1 MKKRLLSLAL
11 GTMMVLSTL
20 AGCGS
25 KDGGSAAVNTKPEEQ
40 GKVLNIYC
48 WNEEFKSRFEGYYKN
63 VPSDVKVNWVIT
75 PNENNAYQNALDAA
89 LLKQK
94 DAAALVDDVLNVIAE
109 ALQSGDSVTIPGF
122 GTFEVRERAARSGY
136 NPKTQKKIE
145 VPATKVPA
153 FRAGKQLKLSV
164 NH

>member
-25 KDGGSAAVNTKPEEQ
+25 KDGGSASVNTKPEEQ

-48 WNEEFKSRFEGYYKN
+48 WNDEFKSRFEGYYKN

-94 DAAALVDDVLNVIAE
+94 DAAADRNGRIGVVSACP
-109 ALQSGDSVTIPGF
+109 ACRRGASR
-122 GTFEVRERAARSGY
+122 VRRSAVRQ
-136 NPKTQKKIE
+136 P
-145 VPATKVPA
+145 
-153 FRAGKQLKLSV
+153 
-164 NH
+164 